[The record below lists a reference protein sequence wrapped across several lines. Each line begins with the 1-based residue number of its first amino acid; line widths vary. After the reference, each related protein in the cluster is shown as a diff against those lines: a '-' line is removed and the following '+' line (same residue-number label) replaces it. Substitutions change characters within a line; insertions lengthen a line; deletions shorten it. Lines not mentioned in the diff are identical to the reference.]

1 MGVSVII
8 GRVVPAFGLAATVVF
23 ATFAASAELQ
33 QEPSEGEPSK
43 PPAPTATLH
52 VLLFERTRPLEGVR
66 VRAKSVEATTGT
78 DGAVWL
84 TVTPGL
90 SSLVLEVPEDT
101 LSGHP
106 GPRTISLSPFEA
118 EPGAVVQAIVTLD
131 DRGELRVVDL
141 EGARQAGVVRSVEK
155 SRENRPIAAPPGTI
169 RGRVV
174 AQETQRPI
182 AGARVYVR
190 GAPVEATT
198 DAQGMFSLTLPEG
211 HYGLA
216 VIHSDYSTETVAEVS
231 VKRDETTPWNVE
243 LTPASVTLD
252 DFVVTAPH
260 IQGGIAA
267 LLDERRE
274 SSSVSDVIGA
284 EEMSRTGD
292 SDAAGA
298 LRRVTGITVIG
309 GKYVYV
315 RGMGERY
322 SSTLLNGQMIPSPE
336 PERRVV
342 PLDLFPTDVL
352 ESVVIQK
359 TFSPD
364 SPAEFGGGVVQLRT
378 RSYPEKLTLSF
389 KASVGYNSET
399 TFRRA
404 PTHDG
409 GSRDWLGMDD
419 GSRALPEEVRS
430 ASPIRAGDRFQAGY
444 TDEDRARFARMLANN
459 WNVSEA
465 TVPPA
470 RGFGASI
477 GNTFHLGEVPVGFVL
492 SLFYDDDYQLTKRL
506 SRRYGTSDA
515 AEGGIQEITSFDIRS
530 FERVVSSGG
539 ILVAGSEYAKGHR
552 IKSTTLLLRITDMS
566 TDVVAGVDAED
577 YDIRWSRLRFVERQM
592 LTQQVVGEQE
602 LLDGLRLDWRY
613 AYSKALRDEPDRR
626 EYYYRNE
633 ALTGQSADYQLSG
646 RPDGNVRSWS
656 QLEDRIHD
664 FGADVAYRFEPWKD
678 REAMVKAG
686 ASRMARKRNV
696 DTIRLTFNGSLPAD
710 VRRGTP
716 NEVFSEKNIGGE
728 NGWLLNDVTQ
738 GTDAYEAEQSIDAAF
753 LMTELPIAQNLSWM
767 GGVRLENSQQTVST
781 FDPFSNTTPIEAEV
795 SAFDWL
801 PATTVTWRF
810 RDDMSVRG
818 GFGRTVSRPDF
829 RELSQ
834 ASFLDVTT
842 GTRYFGNP
850 ELERAVI
857 DNYDTRFEWYF
868 SSDELLSVGAFYK
881 RFQNPIEQVVAGGTD
896 ISLTWNNA
904 EAATNAGLELEA
916 RSRLAFLSASLQDF
930 YGSVNVAVIRS
941 NVELGDQA
949 AASTSKSRPLQGQ
962 SPYVINAQFGYDD
975 AAEEGNGI
983 QAALLYNRF
992 GPRISEVG
1000 RFGLPDVYERPNHRL
1015 DAVYAQ
1021 RLGKGLQLKAK
1032 ASNLLNPT
1040 ITFEQAD
1047 RVVQEFSLGRDVSLE
1062 LSWTN

>member
-1 MGVSVII
+1 MGVPVTLPGKI
-8 GRVVPAFGLAATVVF
+8 VPTFGLLAALVF
-23 ATFAASAELQ
+23 VPSAASAAPEA
-33 QEPSEGEPSK
+33 EPDDRATPK
-43 PPAPTATLH
+43 PPAPAATVHL
-52 VLLFERTRPLEGVR
+52 VLFETTRPLEGVT
-66 VRAKSVEATTGT
+66 VRTGGAET
-78 DGAVWL
+78 RTGPDGAAWL
-84 TVTPGL
+84 TVPAGPTT
-90 SSLVLEVPEDT
+90 LVLDVPEAT

-106 GPRTISLSPFEA
+106 GRRTITLRPFDA
-118 EPGAVVQAIVTLD
+118 GHGTVQAIVTID
-131 DRGELRVVDL
+131 GRGEVRVVDL
-141 EGARQAGVVRSVEK
+141 EGAGQKNDVHKDEETRARTV
-155 SRENRPIAAPPGTI
+155 AAPPGTL
-169 RGRVV
+169 RGRVL
-174 AQETQRPI
+174 AQETRKPV

-190 GAPVEATT
+190 GAPEEATT
-198 DAQGMFSLTLPEG
+198 DSDGRFSLTLPEG
-211 HYGLA
+211 QYGLA
-216 VIHSDYSTETVAEVS
+216 VIHSDYSTETVGELS
-231 VKRDETTPWNVE
+231 VKRSQTTEWNVD
-243 LTPASVTLD
+243 LTPSSVTLD

-260 IQGGIAA
+260 IQGGIAS

-298 LRRVTGITVIG
+298 LRRVTGITVVG

-399 TFRRA
+399 TFRQA
-404 PTHDG
+404 PTHHG
-409 GSRDWLGMDD
+409 GSLDWLGMDD
-419 GSRALPEEVRS
+419 GSRALPEEIRS
-430 ASPIRAGDRFQAGY
+430 ASPIRAGDRFQAGH
-444 TDEDRARFARMLANN
+444 TDEDRARFARMLTNN
-459 WNVSEA
+459 WTVHEA
-465 TVPPA
+465 TVPPS
-470 RGFGASI
+470 RGFGASV
-477 GNTFHLGEVPVGFVL
+477 GNTFQLGDVPVGFVL
-492 SLFYDDDYQLTKRL
+492 SLFYDDDYQLTRRL

-515 AEGGIQEITSFDIRS
+515 AEGGIQEITSFDVRS

-566 TDVVAGVDAED
+566 TDVVTGVDAED
-577 YDIRWSRLRFVERQM
+577 YDIRWSRLRFVERQL
-592 LTQQVVGEQE
+592 LTQQVVGEQT
-602 LLDGLRLDWRY
+602 LADGLRLDWRY
-613 AYSKALRDEPDRR
+613 AYSEALRDEPDRR

-633 ALTGQSADYQLSG
+633 ALAGQPADFQLSG

-664 FGADVAYRFEPWKD
+664 VGADVTYTFSPFSD
-678 REAMVKAG
+678 QEAMVKAG
-686 ASRMARKRNV
+686 ATRMARKRNV

-710 VRRGTP
+710 VRRGSP
-716 NEVFSEKNIGGE
+716 DEVFSETNIGGE

-738 GTDAYEAEQSIDAAF
+738 GTDAYEAEQSIHAAF
-753 LMTELPIAQNLSWM
+753 LMTELPIMKSLSWM
-767 GGVRLENSQQTVST
+767 GGIRLESSDQTVST
-781 FDPFSNTTPIEAEV
+781 FDPFSNLTPMEADV

-801 PATTVTWRF
+801 PATTLTWRF
-810 RDDMSVRG
+810 AQDMSVRG
-818 GFGRTVSRPDF
+818 GYGRTVSRPDF

-850 ELERAVI
+850 DLERAVI
-857 DNYDTRFEWYF
+857 DNYDGRWEWYF
-868 SSDELLSVGAFYK
+868 STDELVSFGAFYK
-881 RFQNPIEQVVAGGTD
+881 RFRSPIEQVVAGGTD

-904 EAATNAGLELEA
+904 EAATNAGIEVEA
-916 RSRLAFLSASLQDF
+916 RSRLGFASGSLEDV
-930 YGSVNVAVIRS
+930 YGAVNVAVIRS

-949 AASTSKSRPLQGQ
+949 AASTSKTRPLQGQ
-962 SPYVINAQFGYDD
+962 SPYVINLQLGYDD

-983 QAALLYNRF
+983 QTALLYNRF

-1000 RFGLPDVYERPNHRL
+1000 RFGLPDVYEMPNHRL
-1015 DAVYAQ
+1015 DAVYSQ
-1021 RLGKGLQLKAK
+1021 KIGWGFRVKAK
-1032 ASNLLNPT
+1032 ASNLLNPA

-1047 RVVQEFSLGRDVSLE
+1047 RIVQQVRLGRDVSVE
-1062 LSWTN
+1062 LSWAN